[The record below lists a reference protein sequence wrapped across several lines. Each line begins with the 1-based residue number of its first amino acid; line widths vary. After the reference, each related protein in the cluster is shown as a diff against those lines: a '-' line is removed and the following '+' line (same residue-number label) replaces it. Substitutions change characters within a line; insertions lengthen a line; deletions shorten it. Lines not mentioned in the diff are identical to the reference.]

1 DLVTGVQTCALP
13 IYMRD
18 EPHVEHTPLFS
29 RDETP
34 TFAEPVTYEPELEWD
49 ADQEYEA
56 DEAPHHEVE
65 YDEPDTA
72 EMEPVSVAPQPA
84 EAREPVQHQLDG
96 VTESADWGWDD
107 PEDFSAPV

>member
-1 DLVTGVQTCALP
+1 
-13 IYMRD
+13 MRDEPHVHEEPDMHD
-18 EPHVEHTPLFS
+18 EPHVEHTPRFY

-34 TFAEPVTYEPELEWD
+34 TFEEPVTYEPELEWD

-56 DEAPHHEVE
+56 DEAPDHEAE

-72 EMEPVSVAPQPA
+72 EMEPVSVAQ
-84 EAREPVQHQLDG
+84 EPVQHQLDG